1 MTRLFASLGL
11 LVALEAVAFAD
22 FTPTDSPVASFDPD
36 DAVAPI
42 TAVEGN
48 GIKIGEGTVLH
59 PAFGLEGG
67 YTSNVFYSATNPVGA
82 GVLRALVQVGAGSL
96 TGARMN
102 PAGDSDAA
110 VEPGF
115 EYRASVRVSYDA
127 ILSGNSE
134 ASDTGGVGVGAT
146 FHGVVNPVGP
156 WTFGV
161 DEDFSRV
168 IRAANF
174 ETSENV
180 NRDVNQFNLN
190 LLWHPVDRSLSGFVY
205 YHNTLDIF
213 EQNEGVYP
221 DRLQHQFGIHPQ
233 WKIFPETQVFIDVSG
248 SVDTGLGTTTK
259 ETAFPLV
266 AVAGVQTLLTL
277 DLSLSGQVGYTNGFY
292 SGGPTYSAPTGGAM
306 LGWRYAHTGRVT
318 LTYNWLYADSINAN
332 YYRDEVISALVAQ
345 QVGPLTFEVQ
355 PELHFREYDGI
366 ATIVPGAVDTRNDT
380 VVSIIAGVHYSF
392 RNWIAATLD
401 YHFTDVSTDYRY
413 PATAIGEPFN
423 PSYVRHDIL
432 LGVRFAL

>member
-1 MTRLFASLGL
+1 MTRLYASLGL
-11 LVALEAVAFAD
+11 LVALESVAFAD

-42 TAVEGN
+42 TAVEGP

-59 PAFGLEGG
+59 PAFGLETG
-67 YTSNVFYSATNPVGA
+67 YTSNVFYSATNPTGA
-82 GVLRALVQVGAGSL
+82 GVLRAIAQIGAGSL

-102 PAGDSDAA
+102 AAGDSDAP

-115 EYRASVRVSYDA
+115 EYRASVRLSYDA
-127 ILSGNSE
+127 ILSSNSA
-134 ASDTGGVGVGAT
+134 ASDTGGLGVGAT

-156 WTFGV
+156 WTLGV
-161 DEDFSRV
+161 DEDFSRI

-174 ETSENV
+174 ETSTNV
-180 NRDVNQFNLN
+180 NRDINLFNLN
-190 LLWHPVDRSLSGFVY
+190 VLWHPVDRSISGFVY
-205 YHNTLDIF
+205 YNNTLDIF

-221 DRLQHQFGIHPQ
+221 DRLQHHFGVHPQ
-233 WKIFPETQVFIDVSG
+233 WKIFPETQVYIDVSG

-259 ETAFPLV
+259 ESAFPLV

-292 SGGPTYSAPTGGAM
+292 TGGPTYSAPTGGAT
-306 LGWRYAHTGRVT
+306 LGWRYMRTGRVT
-318 LTYNWLYADSINAN
+318 LNYNWLYADSINAN
-332 YYRDEVISALVAQ
+332 YFRDEVISAVVAQ
-345 QVGPLTFEVQ
+345 QVGPLTFELQ

-366 ATIVPGAVDTRNDT
+366 ATIVPGAVDTRDDT
-380 VVSIIAGVHYSF
+380 IVSIIAGVHYIF

-413 PATAIGEPFN
+413 PATAIGEPFD

-432 LGVRFAL
+432 LGVRLAL